1 MYKLIVKS
9 EVLANSDGLI
19 NVLIDDIFKLFDL
32 STNNANVIA
41 VRNEINVVTMR
52 ATDTFTIAIDI
63 PVTKGKETELLYLLN
78 DKYECQWVRDSKG
91 FNMAMDMGVRY

>member
-1 MYKLIVKS
+1 MYKLSVKS
-9 EVLANSDGLI
+9 EVLTNSDGFTNELI
-19 NVLIDDIFKLFDL
+19 ADLFNLFDL

-41 VRNEINVVTMR
+41 VRNEIDVVTMR
-52 ATDTFTIAIDI
+52 ATATFTIAIDI

-91 FNMAMDMGVRY
+91 FHMTVDMGVRY